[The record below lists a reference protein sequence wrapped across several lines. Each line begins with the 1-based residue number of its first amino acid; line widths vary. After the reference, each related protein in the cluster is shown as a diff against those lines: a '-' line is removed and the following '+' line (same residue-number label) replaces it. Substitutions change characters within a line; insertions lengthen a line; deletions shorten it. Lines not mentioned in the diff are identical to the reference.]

1 MSVLRLENVRK
12 TFDDRLEVLRD
23 ISLTIEEGE
32 VVAIIGPSGGGKST
46 LLRCMIDLEEITGG
60 SIYVGEEPLVRDG
73 KYCGRADRA
82 RLTSEMGMVFQ
93 SFNLFHCQIRKLCNF
108 FIRNKRGSS
117 IITNKKNIE
126 QSRLLQLIIFLI
138 KSICFNRK
146 VCIVFN

>member
-23 ISLTIEEGE
+23 ISLTVEEGE

-82 RLTSEMGMVFQ
+82 R
-93 SFNLFHCQIRKLCNF
+93 R
-108 FIRNKRGSS
+108 
-117 IITNKKNIE
+117 
-126 QSRLLQLIIFLI
+126 
-138 KSICFNRK
+138 
-146 VCIVFN
+146 

>member
-23 ISLTIEEGE
+23 ISLTVEEGE

-93 SFNLFHCQIRKLCNF
+93 SFNLFHNMTVLENCMVGQIKVA
-108 FIRNKRGSS
+108 G
-117 IITNKKNIE
+117 KKKE
-126 QSRLLQLIIFLI
+126 E
-138 KSICFNRK
+138 K
-146 VCIVFN
+146 VVQRS